1 MNKQM
6 NKKERHEPLNF
17 SLDKKT
23 RRATFLKNNK
33 AALVHGGYSQKLPEE
48 LIASV
53 LAGDL
58 GFELGVLKGQLCN
71 IASLGDRAVKSLS
84 VQGDDVSALKVAL
97 ACADST
103 SRLIPQIQ
111 KVLESELSNIGV
123 IDERPLKAR
132 SRWLRKLRAGG
143 CNVLEVAYQF
153 EINELGSLPGYVQ
166 KQLESELKS
175 IEPELI
181 PELYTRQELTK
192 KLQEYW
198 DITEGE
204 EAQMAQRKIAI
215 DLEKERINKQFFG
228 ESND

>member
-1 MNKQM
+1 MNKQV
-6 NKKERHEPLNF
+6 NKIGSKDPLNF
-17 SLDKKT
+17 SIDKKT

-33 AALVHGGYSQKLPEE
+33 AALVHGGYSQKISEE
-48 LIASV
+48 LMVSV

-84 VQGDDVSALKVAL
+84 EQGDDVSALKVAL

-111 KVLESELSNIGV
+111 KVLESELSNIGE
-123 IDERPLKAR
+123 IDEMTLKAR
-132 SRWLRKLRAGG
+132 IRWLRKLRAGG

-166 KQLESELKS
+166 KQLESELKT
-175 IEPELI
+175 IEPDLI
-181 PELYTRQELTK
+181 SELYTRQELTK

-198 DITEGE
+198 DTTEAEPE
-204 EAQMAQRKIAI
+204 EIAQRKEAI
-215 DLEKERINKQFFG
+215 DLEKRRINNQFFG
-228 ESND
+228 ESNG